1 MKICTVML
9 ISTALL
15 ATACRAE
22 KSPVAA
28 DNRLEVATATI
39 ATPTDGDW
47 SKVVTKTSEG
57 GFLMGDPNA
66 KVKLIE
72 FGSLTCHY
80 CADFEEQGGKALV
93 DNYVKK
99 GLVSWEFRN
108 YVRDQFDMAAT
119 LLARCGGEASFFGLT
134 RNMFADQ
141 RDWIAKIQAA
151 DPAQAKALETTPPAQ
166 RFSAIA
172 DLAGLKQYVS
182 MRGVPG
188 PKAEQCLTN
197 EAEINQLVQMNS
209 DASSTYSITGTPSF
223 VINGASPAFTGT
235 WETVEPKL
243 KEALGG

>member
-1 MKICTVML
+1 MRVWSVML
-9 ISTALL
+9 ISAALL
-15 ATACRAE
+15 ATACKAE
-22 KSPVAA
+22 KSPITADNGPELAAAPVAA
-28 DNRLEVATATI
+28 
-39 ATPTDGDW
+39 PKDGDW
-47 SKVVTKTSEG
+47 SKIVTKTSDG
-57 GFLMGDPNA
+57 GFLMGNANA
-66 KVKLIE
+66 KVKLVE

-182 MRGVPG
+182 MRGVPRAR
-188 PKAEQCLTN
+188 AEQCLTN

-209 DASSTYSITGTPSF
+209 DASSAYGVTGTPSF

>member
-1 MKICTVML
+1 MRVWSVML
-9 ISTALL
+9 VSAALL
-15 ATACRAE
+15 ATACKAE

-28 DNRLEVATATI
+28 ENRPEVAAATV
-39 ATPTDGDW
+39 AAPKDGDW
-47 SKVVTKTSEG
+47 SKIVTKTADG
-57 GFLMGDPNA
+57 GFLMGNPDA
-66 KVKLIE
+66 KVKLVE

-80 CADFEEQGGKALV
+80 CADFEEQGGKPLV

-99 GLVSWEFRN
+99 GRVSWEFRN

-134 RNMFADQ
+134 RKMFADQ
-141 RDWIAKIQAA
+141 RDWIARIQAA
-151 DPAQAKALETTPPAQ
+151 DPAKAKVLETTPPAQ

-172 DLAGLKQYVS
+172 DLAGLKQYVT
-182 MRGVPG
+182 MRGVPRAR
-188 PKAEQCLTN
+188 AEQCLTN

-209 DASSTYSITGTPSF
+209 DASSAYGITGTPSF